1 MLRLILLFVGYGNLL
16 YGKSIC
22 TKEKMDTN
30 QILGEVYGFIKP
42 PSKEP
47 KVVDKVE
54 YLFDGKPIEEDEVI
68 AKSQL
73 YIECAP
79 DRTPYDFDKPLP
91 NGWLY
96 PIFYEDQRW
105 KKYFDTGTEEYWVFP
120 NVYCNKK
127 TRRLTA
133 ISWMRSGREG
143 GQGHR
148 NMHKNFKDHTPSH
161 PNVDDEDGSK
171 GVYCHWSGWL
181 YPLGKESNNF
191 FDTKDNQA
199 FTIVNV
205 YCRNDRVTYLHRAE
219 HNGMSRFGDGI
230 KRAVEKEI
238 PPFPKNI
245 DHPKETDKLVRCN
258 WNGWLYKAM
267 LLNDEWDNEEKK
279 IRWTYERY
287 FIVSNR
293 GRGEEKKKIG
303 DSRASIHGRV
313 MNPYCSKAKPESAYS
328 GVVTAIRAYCFYPST
343 GDWATEKK
351 SMCDD
356 LVSP

>member
-1 MLRLILLFVGYGNLL
+1 MSNYSMLRLILLFVGYGNLL

-120 NVYCNKK
+120 NVHCNEK
-127 TRRLTA
+127 RRLTA
-133 ISWMRSGREG
+133 MSWMRSGRHES
-143 GQGHR
+143 
-148 NMHKNFKDHTPSH
+148 HKNNGDMHRKFKEHTP
-161 PNVDDEDGSK
+161 PFATGNVNDG
-171 GVYCHWSGWL
+171 GVYCQWDGWL
-181 YPLGKESNNF
+181 YSTGKYDYKKW
-191 FDTKDNQA
+191 FDTGEDDET
-199 FTIVNV
+199 FTLVNV
-205 YCRNDRVTYLHRAE
+205 YCRNNRVVFLHKELGGHGLNKPLNKDEIDRPFENLE
-219 HNGMSRFGDGI
+219 
-230 KRAVEKEI
+230 
-238 PPFPKNI
+238 PPDKKN
-245 DHPKETDKLVRCN
+245 DTLVRCN
-258 WNGWLYKAM
+258 WKGWLYKAM
-267 LLNDEWDNEEKK
+267 ILDDTWQDNGKK
-279 IRWTYERY
+279 RWTYERY
-287 FIVSNR
+287 FIIK
-293 GRGEEKKKIG
+293 EKGLDDSDKKNNH
-303 DSRASIHGRV
+303 AIHGRV
-313 MNPYCSKAKPESAYS
+313 MNPYCSQAKPSS
-328 GVVTAIRAYCFYPST
+328 TIGVITAVRAYCFYPSS
-343 GDWATEKK
+343 GRWHREKK

-356 LVSP
+356 LGR